1 MCLHVC
7 VCAVCKTVQIFAQAT
22 RINVNVNELTVNLA
36 PKFLRHSLRLNLRF
50 LFCILSGAERKKLAE
65 GGGEGRAYN
74 CVPKIQNT
82 CVKTN

>member
-1 MCLHVC
+1 M
-7 VCAVCKTVQIFAQAT
+7 CAVYKTVQIFAQAT

-50 LFCILSGAERKKLAE
+50 LFCILSGAESERERGK
-65 GGGEGRAYN
+65 GRAYN

>member
-1 MCLHVC
+1 M
-7 VCAVCKTVQIFAQAT
+7 CAVYKTVQIFAQAT

-50 LFCILSGAERKKLAE
+50 LFCILSGAKSERERERGK
-65 GGGEGRAYN
+65 GRAYN